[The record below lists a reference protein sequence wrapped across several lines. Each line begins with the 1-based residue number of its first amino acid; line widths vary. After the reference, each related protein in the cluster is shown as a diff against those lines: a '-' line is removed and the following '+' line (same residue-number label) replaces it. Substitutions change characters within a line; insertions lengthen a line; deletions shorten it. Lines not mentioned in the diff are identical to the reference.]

1 MKKLRYILILLV
13 SVSVVQQ
20 TLPAVEVDELLLDR
34 LVEKGTITKE
44 EAAEIRAESAIKTQ
58 EEITAKKKFNVE
70 GKSKIDLSGYIQA
83 QYVIDDAS
91 GSADTNRI
99 RRVRLDFRGKIKNVG
114 WRVQTDAYPV
124 RLLDAYLEYPLSF
137 LNLRVGQFKVPF
149 GLENLESSPK
159 LDTIERAQISERLV
173 AGRDLPSASGR
184 DIGLQLSGE
193 YAPQGTKIAEYAVGV
208 FNGQGINTSDFS
220 EDKDLVGRVVFS
232 PPVEVLKGLSIGVAY
247 YKGEW
252 DYERK
257 KTRFVLSEIS
267 GTTVKGTT
275 VTVTDSLIVDD
286 WLTRETRTGLELT
299 YLRGPLS
306 IKGEYIT
313 GKDRGTGISGTDT
326 SEKWDSSKERTIDR
340 LGWYV
345 QVSYKLKD
353 LFPLDLEVVAKYDSY
368 DPDTNLSEG
377 PYKDK
382 NYFTYTLDPK
392 TGKPPINW
400 TQAGGKG
407 YRGPYDSTRDIY
419 RKDIL
424 TVGLNWFLSK
434 ESKIQVNYELR
445 EEKEGPKADNNRLLT
460 QFQIQF

>member
-1 MKKLRYILILLV
+1 MKKLKYILFLLV
-13 SVSVVQQ
+13 SILVLQQ
-20 TLPAVEVDELLLDR
+20 TLQAVEVDELLLDR
-34 LVEKGTITKE
+34 LVEKGTITQE
-44 EAAEIRAESAIKTQ
+44 EAATIRAEAAIKTQ
-58 EEITAKKKFNVE
+58 EELARKKKFNVE

-83 QYVIDDAS
+83 QYVVDDAS
-91 GSADTNRI
+91 GSADTGRV

-124 RLLDAYLEYPLSF
+124 RLLDAYLDYPVSF

-173 AGRDLPSASGR
+173 PGRDLPSASGR

-193 YAPQGTKIAEYAVGV
+193 FAPQGTKILDYAVGI
-208 FNGQGINTSDFS
+208 FNGQGINTSDAD
-220 EDKDLVGRVVFS
+220 EKKDLVARIVFS
-232 PPVEVLKGLSIGVAY
+232 PPVEVLKGLSIGAAY
-247 YKGEW
+247 YTGNW

-257 KTRFVLSEIS
+257 KTRFVLD
-267 GTTVKGTT
+267 KTT
-275 VTVTDSLIVDD
+275 VTVNDSLIVDD
-286 WLTRETRTGLELT
+286 WLTRETRTGFELT

-313 GKDRGTGISGTDT
+313 GKDKGTGISGTGT
-326 SEKWDSSKERTIDR
+326 NEKWDSSKERTIDR
-340 LGWYV
+340 LGWYA
-345 QVSYKLKD
+345 QIGYKLKE
-353 LFPLDLEVVAKYDSY
+353 LVPLDLEIVAKYDSY

-382 NYFTYTLDPK
+382 NYFTYTIDPK
-392 TGKPPINW
+392 TGKPPIDW

-407 YRGPYDSTRDIY
+407 YRGPYDPTRDVY
-419 RKDIL
+419 KKDIL

-434 ESKIQVNYELR
+434 EAKIQLNYEIR
-445 EEKEGPKADNNRLLT
+445 EEKEGPKADNNRLIT
-460 QFQIQF
+460 QFQVQF

>member
-13 SVSVVQQ
+13 TVLIGQQ
-20 TLPAVEVDELLLDR
+20 TLQAVEVDELLLDR
-34 LVEKGTITKE
+34 LVEKGTITQE
-44 EAAEIRAESAIKTQ
+44 EAATIRAEAAIKTQ
-58 EEITAKKKFNVE
+58 EELAQKKKFNVE

-83 QYVIDDAS
+83 QYVVDDAS
-91 GSADTNRI
+91 GSADTARI

-114 WRVQTDAYPV
+114 WRIQTDAYPV
-124 RLLDAYLEYPLSF
+124 RLLDAYLDYPLSF

-193 YAPQGTKIAEYAVGV
+193 YAPQGTKIVDYAVGI
-208 FNGQGINTSDFS
+208 FNGQGINTSDAD
-220 EDKDLVGRVVFS
+220 EKKDLVARIVFS
-232 PPVEVLKGLSIGVAY
+232 PPAELFKGLSLGVAY
-247 YKGEW
+247 YNGQW

-257 KTRFVLSEIS
+257 KTRFVLD
-267 GTTVKGTT
+267 KTT

-299 YLRGPLS
+299 YLRGPFS
-306 IKGEYIT
+306 VKGEYIT
-313 GKDRGTGISGTDT
+313 GKDKGTGISGTGT
-326 SEKWDSSKERTIDR
+326 SEKWDSSKERTIER

-345 QVSYKLKD
+345 QVAYKLKE
-353 LFPLDLEVVAKYDSY
+353 LIPLDLEAVVKYDSY
-368 DPDTNLSEG
+368 DPDTNLAEG

-382 NYFTYTLDPK
+382 DYFTYTIDPK
-392 TGKPPINW
+392 TGKPPIDW

-407 YRGPYDSTRDIY
+407 YRGPYDPTRDVS

-424 TVGLNWFLSK
+424 TLGLNWFLSK
-434 ESKIQVNYELR
+434 EAKIQVNYELR
-445 EEKEGPKADNNRLLT
+445 EEKEGPKADNNRLIT
-460 QFQIQF
+460 QFQVQF